1 MKIKCDTTI
10 AKLLEEL
17 GVNRE
22 TVLVSKNGEI
32 TLEEDTLKKGDE
44 VEIIRI
50 ISGG

>member
-32 TLEEDTLKKGDE
+32 TLEEDTLKEGDK